1 MKLLFKLGV
10 WKASVK
16 SRMAAIERQVFIV
29 NGNKN
34 ENAHVVAFPDED
46 QDLEEEDDDD
56 FQGTFVE
63 GLNVIN
69 GPKCNKVLNVITFC
83 PLLHLGPFITF
94 RPSTTFGARYVC
106 IFFCV
111 CHFFYFLQCFISVLY
126 KEGNILKARF
136 DRLR

>member
-1 MKLLFKLGV
+1 M
-10 WKASVK
+10 
-16 SRMAAIERQVFIV
+16 
-29 NGNKN
+29 
-34 ENAHVVAFPDED
+34 VAFPDED

-106 IFFCV
+106 MFFCV
-111 CHFFYFLQCFISVLY
+111 CHFFIFFNVLFRYFIK
-126 KEGNILKARF
+126 KEIF
-136 DRLR
+136 